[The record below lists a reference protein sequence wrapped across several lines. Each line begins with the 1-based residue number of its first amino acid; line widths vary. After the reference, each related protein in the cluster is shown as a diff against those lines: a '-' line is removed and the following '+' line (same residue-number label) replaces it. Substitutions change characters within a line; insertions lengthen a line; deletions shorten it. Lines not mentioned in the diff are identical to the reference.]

1 MNWEVRIALGLALL
15 LVLLSLPACNQP
27 PLSTLETSTQAQEQA
42 VDTKDTTVDDHKHST
57 PNFDG
62 IAHAL
67 GCIFAPASCD

>member
-27 PLSTLETSTQAQEQA
+27 PLSKLETTALTQEPVRDDQEP
-42 VDTKDTTVDDHKHST
+42 VEHST

-67 GCIFAPASCD
+67 GCVFAPTSCNKQ